1 MERKERER
9 EERGGEKEWNYEWK
23 KSSKEIG
30 EK

>member
-1 MERKERER
+1 MERKETEKER
-9 EERGGEKEWNYEWK
+9 EGEKERNYEWK